1 MDTTVASLHDPP
13 AGSHAN
19 NQQAIAGRH
28 LCMVPQLLFPKMDC
42 MSFSDA
48 EKDENAMP
56 IKSVRRNRLAG
67 FRLML
72 NLLCLPIFGGTPV
85 GIRSTG
91 HGGFML

>member
-1 MDTTVASLHDPP
+1 
-13 AGSHAN
+13 
-19 NQQAIAGRH
+19 
-28 LCMVPQLLFPKMDC
+28 MVPQLLFPKMDC